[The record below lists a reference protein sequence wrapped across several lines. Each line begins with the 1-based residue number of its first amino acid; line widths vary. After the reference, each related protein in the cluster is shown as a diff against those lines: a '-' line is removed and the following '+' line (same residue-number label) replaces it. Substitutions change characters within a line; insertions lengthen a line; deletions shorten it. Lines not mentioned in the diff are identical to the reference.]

1 MEYHELANIFPM
13 MSEDEYQ
20 KLKADIQSNGFDESL
35 PVILHEN
42 KILDG
47 RNRYKACKEL
57 GIKPTYITFS
67 GNDPL
72 SYVVRT
78 NLHRRHLQ
86 PGQLAFVALDIEKHF
101 AEKAKE
107 NKIKAGEQY
116 GREKVDKPFQF
127 FEKPIE
133 EIKPIHA
140 AKEAAKQIGV
150 NVQYISDAKMIQ
162 KEAPELAKQIIAGS
176 MTIPEAKREIKK
188 KANYESKKTPKP
200 FTGKYQ
206 VIYAD
211 PPWSYN
217 NSGFTQSA
225 ASQYPTMA
233 IDEIC
238 ELHVSDIADNDAVL
252 FLWATSPLLP
262 DALKVIIAWGFEYKA
277 SIIWVKD
284 KAPGMGW
291 WVNTKHEILLIAS
304 KSNNH
309 PLEKFDSVVEESV
322 TRHSKK
328 PSVFYNMIEKMYTG
342 AKIELFAREK
352 RDGWEV
358 WGNEPDIDS

>member
-1 MEYHELANIFPM
+1 MEFHELANIFPM
-13 MSEDEYQ
+13 MNNEEYQ
-20 KLKADIQSNGFDESL
+20 KLKADIQTNGFDASL
-35 PVILHEN
+35 PIILHEN

-47 RNRYKACKEL
+47 RNRYKACEEL
-57 GIKPTYITFS
+57 GIKQIYVNFN
-67 GNDPL
+67 GDDPL

-86 PGQLAFVALDIEKHF
+86 PGQLAFVALDVEKHY
-101 AEKAKE
+101 AKQAKE
-107 NKIKAGEQY
+107 KELERKEKQFIPKEQTTL
-116 GREKVDKPFQF
+116 
-127 FEKPIE
+127 
-133 EIKPIHA
+133 EIFPKSEPESIHA
-140 AKEAAKQIGV
+140 RKEAAKEVGV
-150 NVQYISDAKMIQ
+150 NERYISDAKKIQ
-162 KEAPELAKQIIAGS
+162 NVAPELAEKIIAGE

-328 PSVFYNMIEKMYTG
+328 PNVFYSMIEKMYTG

-352 RDGWEV
+352 REGWEV